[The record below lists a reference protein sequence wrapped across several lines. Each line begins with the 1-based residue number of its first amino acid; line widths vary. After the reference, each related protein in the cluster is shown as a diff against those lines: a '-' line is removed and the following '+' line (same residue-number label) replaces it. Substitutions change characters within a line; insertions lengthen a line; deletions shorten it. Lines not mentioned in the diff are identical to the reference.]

1 MGVKVITPAANVL
14 TLVQMR
20 LHIRLIGDPH
30 PEDALLL
37 SSLAAAVQYAEHYTG
52 RSIGV
57 QTLELALDAFPTG
70 AIDLPQGPVIT
81 ITSIKYLNA
90 AGIEQTLSPSVYT
103 LDDYALQNRAV
114 GFADWPDTGEFT
126 NAVKV
131 RYQAGSILPTVQAA
145 LLLAVAEMY
154 ENRESVSLSKGV
166 CALLDTVTVYS

>member
-1 MGVKVITPAANVL
+1 MGVKVITPAANIL
-14 TLVQMR
+14 TLAQMR

-70 AIDLPQGPVIT
+70 AIDLQQGPVLS
-81 ITSIKYLNA
+81 ITSIKYLNEIGVELTLLPA
-90 AGIEQTLSPSVYT
+90 AYT
-103 LDDYALQNRAV
+103 LDDYSLQNRVV
-114 GFADWPDTGEFT
+114 GLAEWPATGAFA

-131 RYQAGSILPTVQAA
+131 RYQAGSILPAVQAA
-145 LLLAVAEMY
+145 LLLAVADMY
-154 ENRESVSLSKGV
+154 ENREQIGLSDGVSS
-166 CALLDTVTVYS
+166 LLDTVRAYA